1 MSGILI
7 SLKSFSVLSDD
18 VNVPRLD
25 CEKTRR
31 RDVIFALRSIMSTVI
46 IHKFPFVFLAILY
59 RSIP

>member
-18 VNVPRLD
+18 VNAPRLD

-46 IHKFPFVFLAILY
+46 IHKSLLCF
-59 RSIP
+59 